1 MITQSSRGFLEWM
14 SYVHNVYQSNKPA
27 MERAL
32 NKLSDYDYEKSSL

>member
-14 SYVHNVYQSNKPA
+14 SYIHNVYQSNKPS

-32 NKLSDYDYEKSSL
+32 TKLSDYDNEKNPL